1 MEIECSVEAGEWP
14 ERAALEGLS
23 EAALRAAASAVSHE
37 LPEGAEVSILFAD
50 DDFVQGLN
58 SRYRGKDKPTN
69 VLSFA
74 ANEGGGPATP
84 LLGDI
89 VLAQQTIAREAI
101 DQNKTFDHH
110 LTHLLVHGFL
120 HLLGYDH
127 ETDADGTAM
136 ENKERQILA
145 TLSIADPYGDSP

>member
-1 MEIECSVEAGEWP
+1 MEIECSIEAGDWP
-14 ERAALEGLS
+14 D
-23 EAALRAAASAVSHE
+23 EAALFGLSHTAVKAAASALGNKV
-37 LPEGAEVSILFAD
+37 LEGGEVSILFAD

-74 ANEGGGPATP
+74 SNEGGGPITP

-89 VLAQQTIAREAI
+89 VLAQQTIAREAL
-101 DQNKTFDHH
+101 DQNKSFDHH

-127 ETDADGTAM
+127 ETEGEAEAM
-136 ENKERQILA
+136 EDKERQILA
-145 TLSIADPYGDSP
+145 TLSIADPYGDAP